1 MRACPLRYVG
11 TRLLQLAVYL
21 GVVAA
26 WLICGWIVVHMFNF
40 NLLDSPNAVP
50 IADPVGVALLE
61 GFSGGMFI
69 LVGIVIVLFIVFM
82 FWVVKEKI
90 RDDYQT
96 WKIIHC
102 EEESPRSGEA

>member
-26 WLICGWIVVHMFNF
+26 WLICGWIVVHIFNF

-50 IADPVGVALLE
+50 IADPVVVAFLE
-61 GFSGGMFI
+61 GFGGGMLI
-69 LVGIVIVLFIVFM
+69 LLGIFIVLFIGLIFFVA
-82 FWVVKEKI
+82 KEKI